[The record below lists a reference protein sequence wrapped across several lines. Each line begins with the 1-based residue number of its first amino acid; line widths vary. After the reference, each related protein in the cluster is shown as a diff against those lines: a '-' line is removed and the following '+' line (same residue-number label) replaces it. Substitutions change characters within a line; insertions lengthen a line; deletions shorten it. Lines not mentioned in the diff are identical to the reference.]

1 MHTFLD
7 GSAETLQ
14 NRPQHCSIAFFTM
27 TDAKA
32 IREYFT
38 DAEWDLIDYALS
50 EYQDH
55 DEDADACRALLTKIG
70 NMFTEVHK

>member
-1 MHTFLD
+1 
-7 GSAETLQ
+7 
-14 NRPQHCSIAFFTM
+14 M